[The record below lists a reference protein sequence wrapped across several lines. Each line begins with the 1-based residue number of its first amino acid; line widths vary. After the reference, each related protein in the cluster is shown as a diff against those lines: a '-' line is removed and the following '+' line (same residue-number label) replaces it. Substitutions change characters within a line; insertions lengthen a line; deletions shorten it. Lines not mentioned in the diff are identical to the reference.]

1 MKPNHEKII
10 IEGGYPL
17 FGEVTI
23 NGAKNA
29 AVAVIPAALMAEGES
44 VIENLPLIEDVF
56 AMDDILLRLGAK
68 IEYDNHSLRIDAS
81 NLNSFVAPYESV
93 RKIRASYYL
102 IGALLTRFGRA
113 EVAMPG
119 GCNFGARPIDQHIK
133 GFRALGADVRIEN
146 GMIKAY
152 ARELVGTKIYL
163 DVVSVGATI
172 NLMLAAVKA
181 KGTTIIENAAKEP
194 HVVDVANFLNA
205 MGARIKGA
213 GTDVIRIEG
222 VSKLL
227 PARYAI
233 IPDQIEAG
241 TYMIAACAT
250 KGHIIVKNIIPKHLE
265 SLTAKLLEMGAE
277 VNVYEDS
284 IEVKCKERLKASSI
298 KTMPYPGFPTDL
310 QPQMT
315 VLLSLCSGTSVVTE
329 GVWENRYQYVDE
341 LKRMGANIKVEGRVA
356 IVEGVESLQGAEVI
370 ALDLRAGAALIVAG
384 LAAKGKTVIYNTK
397 NVDRGYENIDYKLK
411 LLGAK
416 VSRV

>member
-1 MKPNHEKII
+1 MKPNHEKLI

-17 FGEVTI
+17 FGEVPI

-29 AVAVIPAALMAEGES
+29 AVAVIPAALMTEGES
-44 VIENLPLIEDVF
+44 IIENLPLIEDVF

-68 IEYDNHSLRIDAS
+68 IEYDNHSLKIDAS
-81 NLNSFVAPYESV
+81 NLQSYVAPYESV

-102 IGALLTRFGRA
+102 IGALLTRFGKA

-133 GFRALGADVRIEN
+133 GFRALGADVKIEN

-152 ARELVGTKIYL
+152 AEELVGTKIYL

-205 MGARIKGA
+205 MGAKIKGA

-222 VSKLL
+222 VKELH
-227 PARYAI
+227 PTRYAI

-250 KGHIIVKNIIPKHLE
+250 KGHIRVKNIIPKHLE

-277 VNVYEDS
+277 VNVFEDS
-284 IEVKCKERLKASSI
+284 IEVRCKERLRASSI

-315 VLLSLCSGTSVVTE
+315 VLLSLCSGTSIVTE

-341 LKRMGANIKVEGRVA
+341 LKKMGANIKVEGRVA
-356 IVEGVESLQGAEVI
+356 VVEGVESLQGAEVS
-370 ALDLRAGAALIVAG
+370 AVDLRAGAALIVAG

-411 LLGAK
+411 LLGAR